1 MCIQKKAA
9 KKTKTT
15 KQGALKRAAKVTR
28 KKASKRSPKKVAAHA
43 KSVPALLGTSAPR
56 SRRAPRGSV
65 EPVRKLARGA
75 NVPAGTTVDEL
86 TDASHNAL

>member
-1 MCIQKKAA
+1 MVQKKAA

-28 KKASKRSPKKVAAHA
+28 KKASKRSPKKAAR
-43 KSVPALLGTSAPR
+43 PAFKLDGEAEAPR

-65 EPVRKLARGA
+65 EPVRKLARSS

-86 TDASHNAL
+86 TDAERAAL